1 MARMSRRISRRRFVD
16 GTVRLALLTPVIHLE
31 LTAAGQT
38 RTPFRAVD
46 RRTLRAAADVIIPA
60 QRQMPAASAVGA
72 VRYIERIA
80 AADRAVE
87 GLLRDGLRA
96 IAAHAEATQNIRF
109 DQLTIE
115 RQTEVLAHVETTNT
129 PASFFGTLRDLV
141 YEAYYTQPGVQK
153 LVGYNFRSG
162 RRRTAPVAP
171 FDEQLVAR
179 VRQQKPIY
187 RQVILMA
194 ADRVD
199 VVVIGSG
206 AAGAAVT
213 WRLATYGAS
222 VLCLEQGDWLRPDD
236 FRVGAARIRSV
247 AAPRPIR
254 VLAER
259 PQAARGLS
267 GDHRRRWPDEHRDVE
282 RRRRQHGPLGRAFP
296 AVSSLGLRRAA
307 TRRCR

>member
-1 MARMSRRISRRRFVD
+1 MASMPRRISRRRFVD
-16 GTVRLALLTPVIHLE
+16 GTVRLALFTPLILLE
-31 LTAAGQT
+31 RLASAGQT

-60 QRQMPAASAVGA
+60 QRQMPPASAVGA

-87 GLLRDGLRA
+87 ALLRDGLRA

-129 PASFFGTLRDLV
+129 PANFFGTLRDLV

-153 LVGYNFRSG
+153 LIRYNFRSG

-187 RQVILMA
+187 RQV
-194 ADRVD
+194 
-199 VVVIGSG
+199 S
-206 AAGAAVT
+206 
-213 WRLATYGAS
+213 
-222 VLCLEQGDWLRPDD
+222 
-236 FRVGAARIRSV
+236 
-247 AAPRPIR
+247 
-254 VLAER
+254 
-259 PQAARGLS
+259 
-267 GDHRRRWPDEHRDVE
+267 
-282 RRRRQHGPLGRAFP
+282 
-296 AVSSLGLRRAA
+296 
-307 TRRCR
+307 